1 MKELNFIAKKLVRA
15 MLAFDKM
22 DSGMVMLKEM
32 ITPQK
37 ILLHF
42 KKTDEGGD
50 IKKQGR
56 AIKRK
61 CLVELKNEDFT
72 LKLVD
77 FRRAKAKKSFFMD
90 NSLKYSAL
98 LEKQNNH
105 Y

>member
-22 DSGMVMLKEM
+22 DPSRLKDM

-42 KKTDEGGD
+42 KKTDDGGD